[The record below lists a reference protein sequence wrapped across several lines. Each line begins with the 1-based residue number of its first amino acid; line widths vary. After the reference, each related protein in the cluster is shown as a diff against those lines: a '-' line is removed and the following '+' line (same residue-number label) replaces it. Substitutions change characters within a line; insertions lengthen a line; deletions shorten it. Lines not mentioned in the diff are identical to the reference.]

1 MAKIYTKMGDGG
13 TTDIPDQGR
22 VEKSSAI
29 INVTGT
35 IDELESHLG
44 YAESIADDPQL
55 SKILRKLQ
63 GQLHSLLAQ
72 IIRNDGEGP
81 KITGKHVR
89 RIEEEIE
96 NHSKNLPELKRFIY
110 TSGDP
115 VACQLHIAR
124 TVARRAERR
133 IVEAAEEK
141 EITPEIKKYMNRLSD
156 LLFTLARYVN
166 HGKGIEE
173 EPVKYE

>member
-1 MAKIYTKMGDGG
+1 MDKIYTKAGDKG
-13 TTDIPDQGR
+13 TTTVPKQGR

-35 IDELESHLG
+35 VDELESQLG
-44 YAESIADDPQL
+44 YTESITNNQEI

-63 GQLHSLLAQ
+63 SQLHSLLAQ
-72 IIRNDGEGP
+72 IIRNDGKGP
-81 KITGKHVR
+81 KITRKHVQE
-89 RIEEEIE
+89 IEENIDKYSE
-96 NHSKNLPELKRFIY
+96 KLPKLKTFIY

-115 VACQLHIAR
+115 LACQLHISR

-141 EITPEIKKYMNRLSD
+141 EITPEIKQYMNRLSD